1 VVKLLNKDVLACR
14 GRDHDLYGVSM
25 QFGSVLKVMWLVSLA
40 LVNLQAK
47 LMTLI
52 VRGSADIKL
61 MPVDVGPLI

>member
-1 VVKLLNKDVLACR
+1 
-14 GRDHDLYGVSM
+14 M